1 MIMEIK
7 YSEYKILVV
16 DDVLSNVLLLKVLLT
31 NEKYNVV
38 TAMNG
43 TQALKMVESELPD
56 LILLDV
62 MMPDISG
69 FEVARQLKEKP
80 AFAQI
85 PIIFLTALN
94 STADIVKGFQ
104 MGANDFISKP
114 FNKEELII
122 RVKHQ
127 ISLIAAKRIIFN
139 QNEELKRT
147 IKGRDK
153 LYSVIAHD
161 LRSPMASIKMVLNML
176 MINLPGEK
184 IGEEMHELLNMAN
197 QTTEELFSLLDN
209 LLKWTKSQIGRLNV
223 VPQDIDIVGVSAGVI
238 EIFSMVAEL
247 KQIKINLQAPDQL
260 EVRADIDMIKTVI
273 RNLISNA
280 LKFSNPGSEVHV
292 VVEEKE
298 EQVIVS
304 VADHGRG
311 IKKEDQSK
319 LLNVDTHYSTFGTK
333 NEEGSGLG
341 LLLCQDFVRK
351 NGGELW
357 FNSEEGEGSVFSFY
371 LPKLS

>member
-1 MIMEIK
+1 MEIN
-7 YSEYKILVV
+7 YSEYKILIV

-43 TQALKMVESELPD
+43 SQALKMVESELPD

-209 LLKWTKSQIGRLNV
+209 LLKWTKSQIDRLNV

-298 EQVIVS
+298 EQVV
-304 VADHGRG
+304 VNVVDHGRG